1 MTALEVEAL
10 SLTRQGERVLSD
22 ISFTLRPGEFL
33 GLLGPN
39 GAGKTTLLRALQ
51 GLLPHEGRSS
61 LAQISAEAR
70 ARRAAF
76 LPQARDLAWPMAV
89 RDLVAL
95 GRLPW
100 TGAARSDD
108 HRAVAAALTRME
120 LEALADRPADRLS
133 GGELARALIARLLAQ
148 ETPLLLAD
156 EPGAGLDPARQISTM
171 QVFADLARE
180 GRAVVASVHDLGLA
194 ARFCTRVLVLQE
206 GRLVADGPPA
216 EVLSDSL
223 LDQVFGLR
231 VWRGEAGGLP
241 LLAPIALT

>member
-1 MTALEVEAL
+1 MTVLTVEQL
-10 SLTRQGERVLSD
+10 SLTRQGQRVLSD
-22 ISFTLRPGEFL
+22 ISFSLREGEFL

-39 GAGKTTLLRALQ
+39 GAGKTTLLRAIQ

-61 LAQISAEAR
+61 LAELSAAER

-76 LPQARDLAWPMAV
+76 LPQAREVAWPMAV

-100 TGAARSDD
+100 TGAAQRED
-108 HRAVAAALTRME
+108 HRAVAAALARMG
-120 LEALADRPADRLS
+120 LESLAARPADRLS

-156 EPGAGLDPARQISTM
+156 EPGASLDPARQISTM
-171 QVFADLARE
+171 ELFADLARE

-194 ARFCTRVLVLQE
+194 ARYCTRVLVLDE

-216 EVLSDSL
+216 EVLSDAL
-223 LDQVFGLR
+223 LAEVFGLR
-231 VWRGEAGGLP
+231 VWRAEAGGRP
-241 LLAPIALT
+241 LLTPVALT